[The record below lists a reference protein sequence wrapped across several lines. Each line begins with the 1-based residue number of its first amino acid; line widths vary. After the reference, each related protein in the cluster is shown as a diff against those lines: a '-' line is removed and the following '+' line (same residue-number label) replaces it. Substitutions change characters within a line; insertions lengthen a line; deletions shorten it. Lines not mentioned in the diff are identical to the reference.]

1 MISKIQ
7 YRCHINL
14 FCLYVICCIATI
26 LSACN
31 NKRNDKTPYADDE
44 FIQDIHNLLYSSTDS
59 IINEIENYKTDDSIT
74 FYRLNNLLSRA
85 YYITGNLNKAHELNE
100 NTISYVNRNNSL
112 DKKDIDIILADAYN
126 NEGVYYSNSL
136 NDKKNAII
144 NFKKAYQ
151 LLLNA
156 PQNNPHKITDLS
168 INIADC
174 YHLAGEYNK
183 ASFWYRKT
191 LLFTDSLKL
200 KGFEMPIYSGLAKLY
215 LDIGNYSMSNQYFN
229 LAENYI
235 ESCTDYEKFF
245 FFNSRGNYYFFTKE
259 YENALHW
266 FFKAYDIIDEDFCRI
281 TSSCNIGEV
290 YLYLNNVDSAENYI
304 NKAELISK
312 KIGDRSAKYYIKGLE
327 VQLKIMKNRISEAET
342 LINDLNSNYKSISP
356 EYIYLQNKRM
366 KMLYEAK
373 GEYKKAYIYNQKM
386 QEYDDSLRNLKI
398 INMVSE
404 NDLRYKNDTTI
415 FNKNKKIEISE
426 KKILK
431 MRYIL
436 TVSILAIIL
445 MLVLF
450 ALIYTLNKKKQ
461 EKRHNM
467 MLATLNRFKV
477 ENIKSRISPHYIFN
491 VINALMPGLRN
502 HQELQYP
509 IRCMVR
515 LLRNGLSAGN
525 NTTVELAKEMEY
537 VNDYVMLYRLY
548 KDNIPEI
555 TWNIDSEI
563 NAETYI
569 IPTMIIQIPVE
580 NAVKYAFENIEN
592 PELTIDIRNNHGT
605 EIIIKDNGI
614 GFDIDTVNTDKTEHG
629 TNEKG
634 TGTGLKAIREMLN
647 LFNISKNNKIIFEI
661 SHSETGRGTKIRI
674 FIPKDFNYDIL

>member
-1 MISKIQ
+1 M
-7 YRCHINL
+7 
-14 FCLYVICCIATI
+14 TI
-26 LSACN
+26 LISACHN
-31 NKRNDKTPYADDE
+31 RKDRNTVSGENKLL
-44 FIQDIHNLLYSSTDS
+44 QDIHKNLYSSTDS

-85 YYITGNLNKAHELNE
+85 YYITGNLEKAHELNK
-100 NTISYVNRNNSL
+100 NTISFGNRNKSQDL
-112 DKKDIDIILADAYN
+112 KDIDVLLADAYN

-136 NDKKNAII
+136 NDKTNAIT
-144 NFKKAYQ
+144 NFKEAYI
-151 LLLNA
+151 LLYNDKE
-156 PQNNPHKITDLS
+156 NNSRKITDIS

-183 ASFWYRKT
+183 ASLWYRKT
-191 LLFTDSLKL
+191 LLFTDSLGL

-215 LDIGNYSMSNQYFN
+215 LDLNNFSMSNQYFK

-235 ESCTDYEKFF
+235 ESCTEYEKFF

-259 YENALHW
+259 YEKALNW
-266 FFKAYDIIDEDFCRI
+266 FFRAYNIIDEDFCRI

-290 YLYLNNVDSAENYI
+290 YLYLNNIDSAEKYI
-304 NKAELISK
+304 NKATLISN
-312 KIGDRSAKYYIKGLE
+312 KIGDKSTQYYIKGLE
-327 VQLKIMKNRISEAET
+327 VQLKIMKDKISEAEM

-373 GEYKKAYIYNQKM
+373 GEYKKAYICSQKM

-415 FNKNKKIEISE
+415 FNKNKKIELSE

-431 MRYIL
+431 MRYVI
-436 TVSILAIIL
+436 TISILAIIL
-445 MLVLF
+445 MMVLF

-555 TWNIDSEI
+555 TWNIDPEI
-563 NAETYI
+563 DTETYI

-605 EIIIKDNGI
+605 EIIIKDNGV
-614 GFDIDTVNTDKTEHG
+614 GFDIDSLNTDTAQNTANG
-629 TNEKG
+629 KG
-634 TGTGLKAIREMLN
+634 TGTGLKAIRDMLN

-661 SHSETGRGTKIRI
+661 SHSETGKGTKIRI
-674 FIPKDFNYDIL
+674 FIPEDFNYDIL